1 MRTCAQ
7 TRDALA
13 DLLYGELPPAEA
25 QAVQEHLAGCPP
37 CRAEYAALRQVRAAL
52 DAAPAPRAEVDLPRL
67 YREAARRQEKRLRR
81 WRRLAVAGVAAAAG
95 LLVALVLRLEVRL
108 EQHQVVLR
116 WAAPP
121 QAVAPRPAPPPPDV
135 ARPDAAERDA
145 EMRLVKEL
153 IHLLAADVQ
162 DRDRQQKEALRGLRE
177 RFEAI
182 RVQTAERCAAAERD
196 VTALYTVQFGP
207 RDKGEKP

>member
-67 YREAARRQEKRLRR
+67 YHEAAHRQAGRLRR
-81 WRRLAVAGVAAAAG
+81 WRRLAVAALAAAAV
-95 LLVALVLRLEVRL
+95 LLVAFGLNLEVRL
-108 EQHQVVLR
+108 EPHQVVLR
-116 WAAPP
+116 WGALPRAE
-121 QAVAPRPAPPPPDV
+121 APRPAPPPPDT
-135 ARPDAAERDA
+135 ARPDAPDRDA
-145 EMRLVKEL
+145 EMQLVKDL

-162 DRDRQQKEALRGLRE
+162 DRDRQQQEALRALRQ
-177 RFEAI
+177 RFEAL

-196 VTALYTVQFGP
+196 VTALHTVQFGP
-207 RDKGEKP
+207 RNKGEKP